1 MLDPYKLVLTTV
13 PISSYI
19 LVRITSNPRF
29 GLERCF
35 HSNKK

>member
-19 LVRITSNPRF
+19 LVRIYFKSQIWLRKMFP
-29 GLERCF
+29 
-35 HSNKK
+35 